1 MTCSVVVSAF
11 WTKISR
17 CCVKKNYNDA
27 SDDVPDVKIPK
38 HFPPRE
44 GPFLMFWKIG
54 RLLQASL
61 LYRARNWHWQLTR
74 GSLIRLVGTNLQGF
88 TTRGEI
94 TKNWFQ
100 KVIFTIGLPVN
111 GIHCIQWCYA
121 IYFIKK
127 IRPRNGEHVAKTV
140 ICRALADI
148 WIFSASSFKGHTL
161 FHMNLQTLEQWYIK
175 NTVYVNTWA
184 TRRA

>member
-111 GIHCIQWCYA
+111 GIHCIQWCYLF
-121 IYFIKK
+121 YKK
-127 IRPRNGEHVAKTV
+127 NPTKKWRTCSKNSNLS
-140 ICRALADI
+140 CL
-148 WIFSASSFKGHTL
+148 SSHLDFFL
-161 FHMNLQTLEQWYIK
+161 IVF
-175 NTVYVNTWA
+175 
-184 TRRA
+184 